1 MKSVVEKKEMCVL
14 YCVHFCHLHYIFWA
28 NEVKESKHGI
38 IIVLCIHFVTSK
50 YVKSLCLFHVSP
62 WACMNA
68 SFNLCDK
75 PFNIILCSFRKSFV
89 FLFSLT
95 GNNLF
100 ATEAFTIFSVFT
112 AMQFTVGTLPYA
124 IRCLAEANVSCQK
137 LQVILL

>member
-1 MKSVVEKKEMCVL
+1 MCFILCAVL
-14 YCVHFCHLHYIFWA
+14 LFALFFFLA

-50 YVKSLCLFHVSP
+50 CVKSLCLFHMSL
-62 WACMNA
+62 WACMRA
-68 SFNLCDK
+68 SFNLCGK
-75 PFNIILCSFRKSFV
+75 LFNIILCSFRKSFV

-124 IRCLAEANVSCQK
+124 VRCLAEANVSCRK

>member
-1 MKSVVEKKEMCVL
+1 M
-14 YCVHFCHLHYIFWA
+14 
-28 NEVKESKHGI
+28 KESKHGI
-38 IIVLCIHFVTSK
+38 IIVLCLHFVTSK

-62 WACMNA
+62 WACMSA
-68 SFNLCDK
+68 SLNLYGKLFNK
-75 PFNIILCSFRKSFV
+75 ILCPFRKSCV

-124 IRCLAEANVSCQK
+124 IRCLAEANVSCRK